1 MSSSPISSS
10 SSDPIAG
17 AAAFGGPDALPASLA
32 PMFDVRCLV
41 EFILGT
47 GTITIREVLRL
58 APHSVLRL
66 TQSAGADLSVRVQS
80 VPIATGEVV
89 IADDTTALRIN
100 RVSPPAGV
108 ELEP

>member
-1 MSSSPISSS
+1 MSSSPTSSS
-10 SSDPIAG
+10 SSEFLSG
-17 AAAFGGPDALPASLA
+17 HESLPPSLA

-58 APHSVLRL
+58 DVHSIIRL
-66 TQSAGADLSVRVQS
+66 AQSAGSDLSVRVHNVS
-80 VPIATGEVV
+80 IASGEVV
-89 IADDTTALRIN
+89 IADETTALRIN

-108 ELEP
+108 EVEP